1 MNNNENKRFALLID
15 ADNAQAK
22 AIDAILTE
30 AARYGDVTS
39 RRCYG
44 DWTHPRLGPWKS
56 VLNKH
61 AIQPMQQFAY
71 TSGKNATD
79 SALIIDAMDLL
90 YTGKFN
96 GFFLVSSDSDFT
108 KLATRLREAGLEVI
122 GIGRRL
128 TPEAFRAAC
137 NKFIFTETIMN
148 DENSADE
155 IKKITKSVEI
165 SAPVSQ
171 NSNNTV
177 SPASQDDKNEQS
189 AKIVNASK
197 DIALKKLI
205 KEAIESASEEDGWAN
220 LGGVGSYIPHVD
232 SSFDPRNYGFDKLGK
247 LIRSLDYI
255 KAEQKTIDGKSNT
268 YIRFKDPNGLK
279 SRNLLSTYRIN
290 IGCAKWT
297 IKMANDMEKIEQFI
311 LAC

>member
-1 MNNNENKRFALLID
+1 MTTANENKRFALLID

-30 AARYGDVTS
+30 AARYGDATS

-44 DWTHPRLGPWKS
+44 DWTNTRLGSWKS

-71 TSGKNATD
+71 TTGKNATD

-90 YTGKFN
+90 YSGKFN

-122 GIGRRL
+122 GIGKRS

-137 NKFIFTETIMN
+137 NKFIFTETIMDDKSSP
-148 DENSADE
+148 DEVKK
-155 IKKITKSVEI
+155 IKKTIKASSTI
-165 SAPVSQ
+165 AQ
-171 NSNNTV
+171 NSKITI
-177 SPASQDDKNEQS
+177 SPASQNDKKEPS
-189 AKIVNASK
+189 AKVVDPSK
-197 DIALKKLI
+197 DKLLEKLI

-220 LGGVGSYIPHVD
+220 LGAVGAYIPRLD
-232 SSFDPRNYGFDKLGK
+232 SSFDPRNYGFAKLGK
-247 LIRSLDYI
+247 LIKSLDYI
-255 KAEQKTIDGKSNT
+255 EVQQKNIDSGSNI
-268 YIRFKDPNGLK
+268 YIRFKDSN
-279 SRNLLSTYRIN
+279 
-290 IGCAKWT
+290 
-297 IKMANDMEKIEQFI
+297 E
-311 LAC
+311 

>member
-1 MNNNENKRFALLID
+1 MMNINENKRFALLID

-44 DWTHPRLGPWKS
+44 DWTNTRLGSWKT

-90 YTGKFN
+90 YTSKFD

-108 KLATRLREAGLEVI
+108 KLATRIREAGLEVI

-137 NKFIFTETIMN
+137 NKFIFTETIM
-148 DENSADE
+148 DENPADDA
-155 IKKITKSVEI
+155 KKPTKPI
-165 SAPVSQ
+165 AT
-171 NSNNTV
+171 NATV
-177 SPASQDDKNEQS
+177 SKKVDNLVVSTSQTDKNTQS
-189 AKIVNASK
+189 TKIANPSK
-197 DIALKKLI
+197 DATLKKLL

-220 LGGVGSYIPHVD
+220 LGGVGSYIPRVD

-255 KAEQKTIDGKSNT
+255 EVQQKNIESGSNI
-268 YIRFKDPNGLK
+268 YIRYKESN
-279 SRNLLSTYRIN
+279 
-290 IGCAKWT
+290 
-297 IKMANDMEKIEQFI
+297 E
-311 LAC
+311 

>member
-1 MNNNENKRFALLID
+1 MNINESKKFALLID

-30 AARYGDVTS
+30 AARYGDATS

-44 DWTHPRLGPWKS
+44 DWTNTRLGSWKS

-108 KLATRLREAGLEVI
+108 KLATRIREAGLEVI
-122 GIGRRL
+122 GIGRLL

-137 NKFIFTETIMN
+137 NKFIFTETIMD
-148 DENSADE
+148 DEASVDE
-155 IKKITKSVEI
+155 IKKNTTPIAT
-165 SAPVSQ
+165 SATVSQ
-171 NSNNTV
+171 NAI
-177 SPASQDDKNEQS
+177 SPSSQNDKNKQS
-189 AKIVNASK
+189 AKIVDPSK
-197 DIALKKLI
+197 DKNLKKLI
-205 KEAIESASEEDGWAN
+205 KEAIESASEDDGWAN
-220 LGGVGSYIPHVD
+220 LGAVGAYIPRVN
-232 SSFDPRNYGFDKLGK
+232 SSFDPRNYGFAKFGK
-247 LIRSLDYI
+247 LVRSLDYI
-255 KAEQKTIDGKSNT
+255 KVQQQTVESGSNL
-268 YIRFKDPNGLK
+268 YIRFKD
-279 SRNLLSTYRIN
+279 SI
-290 IGCAKWT
+290 
-297 IKMANDMEKIEQFI
+297 D
-311 LAC
+311 